1 MDKRIL
7 EFDTQEATLEIVGG
21 KGKSLSE
28 MIRADLPVPG
38 GFHITTTNYK
48 DFVSLHAID
57 QYILQEATKTDSKIE
72 ASEKIK
78 KLFRANELPVP
89 MKNEIREA
97 YSALGENPAVAVRSS
112 ANAEDLPEMS
122 FAGQQDTYLN
132 IIGEED
138 LYRAIRDCWAS
149 LWTPRAISY
158 RDRMGIAHEEVAM
171 AVVVQLMVT
180 SDVSGILF
188 TANPTT
194 GDRNEIIANASF
206 GLGEAIVSGQV
217 TPDTYIFDR
226 NLYEMKEI
234 LLGSKEQMIVSD
246 GEDGVLVQEVPKI
259 KRDLPA
265 LNEEQLTDLVDLALK
280 SEHHFG
286 EVPQDIEWAL
296 KDDVLYLL
304 QSRPI
309 TNLPPAPLKNLKW
322 EPPSPGA
329 TLLRRQIVENM
340 PEPLSPLFDELY
352 LEIALQEGM
361 NRSLA
366 RSGSPYKI
374 EDMTNGNVH
383 VTVNGY
389 AYQRRDFK
397 PVEGVDPKV
406 LRNYDIKGQT
416 EWWTKLSGF
425 WQNEWL
431 PEYKSAIQEYE
442 KIDLALATDEELF
455 NGIRDLAN
463 EDGYYWEES
472 SKVFATAKVTDE
484 QLQAFLKSA
493 APNHNFTSG
502 MFLSGF
508 HSRTM
513 QAQIDI
519 WEIAK
524 LIQGDDALMEIVSL
538 TPAPRL
544 LETLRHHPMATS
556 VIEAINKYNDTY
568 GHQIYSLDFAEP
580 TAAEDTLP
588 IMVAL
593 KSQVQDKNYDP
604 LVQQT
609 EVNRKRKAAMRE
621 IREVLSEQQLWQFRW
636 HLWKARY
643 FYPFREEVVFWLG
656 GAWPVLRGM
665 ANELGKR
672 MVKIGTFNS
681 PDDIY
686 FLRSKSIDKAIEA
699 RAVGNSVPELARV
712 AAEARE
718 LREARKRIH
727 PPGAIPIDQHD
738 NAAATQKLNSPTSN
752 QMIGFAVSPGRIEGE
767 VSVIMSPSDFD
778 NMKPNT
784 ILVCPMTTPAWT
796 QLFSHAVALVTDI
809 GSILAHGSIVAREF
823 GIPAVLGLGNVT
835 QRLKSG
841 QRILVD
847 GDAGTIEIL
856 D

>member
-28 MIRADLPVPG
+28 MIRAGLPVPG

-158 RDRMGIAHEEVAM
+158 RDCMGIAHDEVAM

-180 SDVSGILF
+180 SNVSGILF

-265 LNEEQLTDLVDLALK
+265 LNKEQLTDLVDLALK

-397 PVEGVDPKV
+397 AVEGVDPKV

-513 QAQIDI
+513 QAQMDI

-686 FLRSKSIDKAIEA
+686 FLRSESIDKAIEA